1 MLLFYLL
8 FIYMVQAELAFVA
21 QLSRHGIRAPKK
33 YFNFNKDHWE
43 EYELAELTPPGQRQQ
58 YLIGAE
64 MRRRY
69 IQEFPLLQPSYNNSQ
84 VSVLTTDS
92 RRTMMSAHCQMLGMF
107 PGGTGPD
114 ITVSARP
121 PIKVQG
127 VEKLEYDL
135 GKAAL
140 PYKSSCFA
148 IKNEV
153 KGSEKILHGY
163 KETTCPRIHKIKES
177 IKQTAR
183 YRETEAFYQ
192 QILFPRVSKA
202 LDMKIDTIQLA
213 ASVHGALAAEI
224 ANGYE
229 IPSALSIDDYMAL
242 GEVHRYSMYT
252 APFSDPLA
260 RVLSCNYFIRDL
272 LSKIENSD
280 KGPKYVLYAG
290 HDNTLIAVMSCLES
304 AYQPLPDYSS
314 MLLFEY
320 YKNDTIRL
328 SYNDKPLELPYC
340 RHPCDYK
347 ALKDSLLK
355 YTAEDVEDRCKC

>member
-1 MLLFYLL
+1 
-8 FIYMVQAELAFVA
+8 MVQAELSFVA

-33 YFNFNKDHWE
+33 YFNFNKHWQ

-69 IQEFPLLQPSYNNSQ
+69 IEDYPLLDSSYNNTQ
-84 VSVLTTDS
+84 VHILTTDS
-92 RRTMMSAHCQMLGMF
+92 KRTMMSAHCQMLGMF

-114 ITVSARP
+114 TTISARP

-127 VEKLEYDL
+127 VDKLEAQL

-163 KETTCPRIHKIKES
+163 KETTCPRVHEIKQS
-177 IKQTAR
+177 IKLTPR

-192 QILFPRVSKA
+192 QTLFPRVSKS
-202 LDMKIDTIQLA
+202 LDIEINTLTRA
-213 ASVHGALAAEI
+213 AQVHGALTAEL

-229 IPSALSIDDYMAL
+229 LPKDLEMSDYLEL
-242 GEVHRYSMYT
+242 GEVHRYNMYT
-252 APFSDPLA
+252 APFSDREA
-260 RVLSCNYFIRDL
+260 RVLSCSYFIEDL
-272 LSKIENSD
+272 LGKIENHEN
-280 KGPKYVLYAG
+280 GAKYVLYAG
-290 HDNTLIAVMSCLES
+290 HDNTLIAVISCLES

-314 MLLFEY
+314 MVLFEY
-320 YKNDTIRL
+320 YKNDTIRI
-328 SYNDKPLELPYC
+328 SYNDRELELPYC

-347 ALKDSLLK
+347 DFKQHLLK
-355 YTAEDVEDRCKC
+355 YTTENVEEKCQC